1 MLDALRK
8 GAGTWIAKIFIALLV
23 FSFAIWG
30 VADVFTGFG
39 QNVAAKVGETEIST
53 LSFDRAYRQ
62 DLNRFGQQVGRP
74 LSTTEGAQLGIPQQT
89 LGRLIAEAALNDTSS
104 QFNLGVSDS
113 RLATVIQSDPAFQRP
128 GGGYD
133 RALLAQVL
141 RNIGMSEDQY
151 VVEQRKLVERQQLA
165 QGVSGAMDAPM
176 AYLEVLH
183 AYQNETRD
191 LSLIVITPSQIGEI
205 ADPDQAALD
214 GFFEENKA
222 DFKAPEYRKLTLLE
236 LSPASLARP
245 QDISDDMAREEYDRD
260 SDRYYQAERRRARQ
274 IVFQDAEEANAA
286 AQKIKEGMTFE
297 ALMAER
303 NLTDND
309 VNLGLLAKD
318 GFLDAAV
325 GEAAFTLAAGETSGA
340 IDGRFST
347 VIVNVTEI
355 QPESTKP
362 FEEVKSEIKTALA
375 AEQAERE
382 VLDLLDEIEDARAGG
397 ALLAEIAERFQLKT
411 TSPEAFDRAGKTA
424 DEALADLPDVAEL
437 ISGTFSSDVGVE
449 NDPLPLGTRGF
460 LWYEVAEVIPARDRE
475 LDEVREKAIDAWK
488 EAEMAKRI
496 QDMADAYAERVRK
509 GETLDAIATEAGLTV
524 QKSEGVKRNSVSVAV
539 TRSGLGSLFE
549 GPEGHVA
556 AVDGAE
562 TPARVVARVD
572 KVNVP
577 AFFAQ
582 EQEIQSLA
590 GQLSSQMQDSLLNQY
605 VAGIEASAG
614 VEVNDGAIARVLG
627 LNNTGQN

>member
-8 GAGTWIAKIFIALLV
+8 GAGTWVAKIFIALLV
-23 FSFAIWG
+23 FSFAVWG

-53 LSFDRAYRQ
+53 LTFDRAYRQ

-89 LGRLIAEAALNDTSS
+89 LGRLLAEAALNDTSS
-104 QFNLGVSDS
+104 QLNLGVSDS
-113 RLATVIQSDPAFQRP
+113 RLATVIQNDPAFQRP

-133 RALLAQVL
+133 RAQLAQVL
-141 RNIGMSEDQY
+141 RNIGMSEDEY
-151 VVEQRKLVERQQLA
+151 VVEQRKLIERQQLA
-165 QGVSGAMDAPM
+165 QGVSGAMNAPTT
-176 AYLEVLH
+176 YLEVLH

-205 ADPDQAALD
+205 ADPDQATLD
-214 GFFEENKA
+214 SYFEENKA
-222 DFKAPEYRKLTLLE
+222 NFKAPEFRKLTLLE
-236 LSPASLARP
+236 LSPTSLARP
-245 QDISDDMAREEYDRD
+245 DDISDEMAREEYARD
-260 SDRYYQAERRRARQ
+260 TDRYYQAERRRARQ
-274 IVFQDAEEANAA
+274 IVFQNADEANAA

-318 GFLDAAV
+318 GFLDSAV
-325 GEAAFTLAAGETSGA
+325 GDAAFTLGVGETSGA

-362 FEEVKSEIKTALA
+362 FEEVKAEIKTSLA

-397 ALLAEIAERFQLKT
+397 ALLAEVAERFQLTT
-411 TSPEAFDRAGKTA
+411 TSPEAFDRAGKNA
-424 DEALADLPDVAEL
+424 DEALVDLPDVADL
-437 ISGTFSSDVGVE
+437 ISGTFSSDIGVE

-460 LWYEVAEVIPARDRE
+460 LWYEVTEVIPARDRE

-488 EAEMAKRI
+488 VAEMAKRI
-496 QDMADAYAERVRK
+496 QETADAYAERVRK

-539 TRSGLGSLFE
+539 TRSGLASLFE

-562 TPARVVARVD
+562 SPARAVARVD
-572 KVNVP
+572 KVIVP
-577 AFFAQ
+577 AFFAE
-582 EQEIQSLA
+582 EQEIQALA